1 MGRGVDKYY
10 DYILLIYE
18 ILKDLEQE
26 VVNRHLSSEECV
38 PLSQRICVG
47 LRAPTLGSLE
57 PPVNPA
63 PAEQMLLCSVGPG
76 NRWGCFLFVHLGFRG
91 HHLDAEQRHVS
102 FFHAVI

>member
-1 MGRGVDKYY
+1 MGRGVDEYY

-47 LRAPTLGSLE
+47 LRAPTLGGL
-57 PPVNPA
+57 
-63 PAEQMLLCSVGPG
+63 
-76 NRWGCFLFVHLGFRG
+76 
-91 HHLDAEQRHVS
+91 
-102 FFHAVI
+102 